1 MKWNLPNILTI
12 MRLVAAPGVAVM
24 FLYFT
29 RPYADW
35 FALILFLSAA
45 ITDWFDGYL
54 ARAWKQETKLG
65 AMLDPIADKAMV
77 VIALMVIIA
86 FSSWSPWLIL
96 PSTVILF
103 REVFV
108 SGLREF
114 LGDVAGTL
122 KVTQLAKWKTTFQ
135 MTAITVLF
143 AQGVFEH
150 YLGMSVFGMDEAM
163 IDAVLNGEEEDVL
176 GLRWK
181 LEGMEWAGWLG
192 IWLLWIAA
200 ALTAVTGFDYLR
212 KALPHLREGQ

>member
-1 MKWNLPNILTI
+1 MTLTLPNILTI
-12 MRLVAAPGVAVM
+12 VRLVAAPMVAVM

-35 FALILFLSAA
+35 FALVLFVSAA

-77 VIALMVIIA
+77 VIALMVIIG
-86 FSSWSPWLIL
+86 FSSWSPWLVL
-96 PSTVILF
+96 PATVILF

-114 LGDVAGTL
+114 LGDTAGTL
-122 KVTQLAKWKTTFQ
+122 KVTRLAKWKTTLQ
-135 MTAITVLF
+135 MIAIAVLF
-143 AQGVFEH
+143 SHGVFEH
-150 YLGMSVFGMDEAM
+150 YLGMSAYGMDQAM
-163 IDAVLNGEEEDVL
+163 VNAIFDGTAPDLQ

-181 LEGMEWAGWLG
+181 HAAMEWAGSSGLV
-192 IWLLWIAA
+192 LLWVAA
-200 ALTAVTGFDYLR
+200 GMTLITGVDYFM
-212 KALPHLREGQ
+212 KSLPHLKDER